1 MRQIP
6 EFREEN
12 VTGEYFWRETKNG
25 TGTDLE
31 WGRRRATRVEGT
43 AAEVEGYRQFAARRK
58 FFHPLFGGRVWSRAW
73 KGGQGRVEQE
83 GRREIGRRR
92 HWRTG
97 WHGRRGIGKSGG
109 EVAEMGGG
117 EAQNGLRRR
126 IAQEDLL
133 LLRKAIESKDTEMA
147 LLHRSVEAA
156 KEDAQDRAL
165 EGQLRGAEGELEKAR
180 EGKRVLEAALTRRE
194 VEVRELIAEKTEQR
208 DVLEELAA
216 KTADLVDAQ
225 TRLQGED
232 RLTDQAVLVLV
243 QALNTEI
250 RETAAFL
257 ADSFEFEEKN
267 PDAATESDSKEMGEV
282 HERAT
287 EILGHGLVDILRSSD
302 HHDDPAFVH
311 LAFQCGMIEYAR
323 WMSASWFFE
332 DPEDEQLLAD
342 IYQRARASQDQE
354 LIYGTPELGDY
365 FVDAFVNVL
374 LTASF
379 KSNSAALHA
388 LIAKRFSDRI
398 AALVRLALELNKA
411 VGTEVTACELKTLS
425 VAPGVPFDAETM
437 VDVVDGAGQASEAVL
452 CTCELGLPR
461 SDKVDGAWTRS
472 ILLKPKVVLP
482 SGVEELLA
490 QGGNTPTRTAA

>member
-1 MRQIP
+1 
-6 EFREEN
+6 
-12 VTGEYFWRETKNG
+12 
-25 TGTDLE
+25 
-31 WGRRRATRVEGT
+31 
-43 AAEVEGYRQFAARRK
+43 
-58 FFHPLFGGRVWSRAW
+58 
-73 KGGQGRVEQE
+73 
-83 GRREIGRRR
+83 
-92 HWRTG
+92 
-97 WHGRRGIGKSGG
+97 
-109 EVAEMGGG
+109 
-117 EAQNGLRRR
+117 
-126 IAQEDLL
+126 
-133 LLRKAIESKDTEMA
+133 
-147 LLHRSVEAA
+147 
-156 KEDAQDRAL
+156 
-165 EGQLRGAEGELEKAR
+165 
-180 EGKRVLEAALTRRE
+180 
-194 VEVRELIAEKTEQR
+194 
-208 DVLEELAA
+208 
-216 KTADLVDAQ
+216 DAQ

-342 IYQRARASQDQE
+342 IYQRARASQDQVAAGQWRALTHAHVQE

-398 AALVRLALELNKA
+398 AALVRLALGLNKA

>member
-1 MRQIP
+1 MFSALTTTTTSTTSTATAFYRISILTMTLALGYLAKA
-6 EFREEN
+6 FRRSKY
-12 VTGEYFWRETKNG
+12 TTK
-25 TGTDLE
+25 
-31 WGRRRATRVEGT
+31 R
-43 AAEVEGYRQFAARRK
+43 
-58 FFHPLFGGRVWSRAW
+58 
-73 KGGQGRVEQE
+73 
-83 GRREIGRRR
+83 
-92 HWRTG
+92 
-97 WHGRRGIGKSGG
+97 
-109 EVAEMGGG
+109 
-117 EAQNGLRRR
+117 
-126 IAQEDLL
+126 AQEDLL
-133 LLRKAIESKDTEMA
+133 VLRKAIESKDTEMA
-147 LLHRSVEAA
+147 SLHRSVEAA
-156 KEDAQDRAL
+156 KEDARDRVEGLTHEVEAL
-165 EGQLRGAEGELEKAR
+165 EGQLRGAEGELEEAR

-194 VEVRELIAEKTEQR
+194 VEARELIAEKTRLETEQR

-216 KTADLVDAQ
+216 KTADLADAQ

-267 PDAATESDSKEMGEV
+267 PDAATELDSEEMDEV

-302 HHDDPAFVH
+302 HHDDPALVR

-342 IYQRARASQDQE
+342 IYQRVRASQDQVAAGRWRALTHAHVQE
-354 LIYGTPELGDY
+354 LIHGTPELGDY

-374 LTASF
+374 LTAGF
-379 KSNSAALHA
+379 KSSSAALHA
-388 LIAKRFSDRI
+388 LIAKRFPDRI
-398 AALVRLALELNKA
+398 AAL
-411 VGTEVTACELKTLS
+411 VTACELKTLS
-425 VAPGVPFDAETM
+425 AAPGVPFDAETM

-452 CTCELGLPR
+452 CTCELGLSR

-472 ILLKPKVVLP
+472 VLLKPKVVLP

-490 QGGNTPTRTAA
+490 QGGSTPTRTAA

>member
-1 MRQIP
+1 
-6 EFREEN
+6 
-12 VTGEYFWRETKNG
+12 V
-25 TGTDLE
+25 
-31 WGRRRATRVEGT
+31 
-43 AAEVEGYRQFAARRK
+43 
-58 FFHPLFGGRVWSRAW
+58 
-73 KGGQGRVEQE
+73 
-83 GRREIGRRR
+83 
-92 HWRTG
+92 
-97 WHGRRGIGKSGG
+97 
-109 EVAEMGGG
+109 
-117 EAQNGLRRR
+117 
-126 IAQEDLL
+126 
-133 LLRKAIESKDTEMA
+133 LRKAIESKDTEMA
-147 LLHRSVEAA
+147 SLHRSVEAA
-156 KEDAQDRAL
+156 KEDARDRVGGLTHEVEAL
-165 EGQLRGAEGELEKAR
+165 EGQLRGAEGELEEAR

-194 VEVRELIAEKTEQR
+194 VEARELIAEKTRLETEQR

-216 KTADLVDAQ
+216 KTADLADAQ

-267 PDAATESDSKEMGEV
+267 PDAATESDSEEMDEV

-302 HHDDPAFVH
+302 HHEDPALVR

-342 IYQRARASQDQE
+342 IYQRVRASQDQVAAGRWRALTHAHVQE
-354 LIYGTPELGDY
+354 LIHGTPELGDY

-374 LTASF
+374 LTAGF
-379 KSNSAALHA
+379 KSSSAALHA

-398 AALVRLALELNKA
+398 AALVRLALGLNKA

-425 VAPGVPFDAETM
+425 AAPGVPFDAETM

-452 CTCELGLPR
+452 CTCELGLSR

-472 ILLKPKVVLP
+472 VLLKPKVVLP

-490 QGGNTPTRTAA
+490 QGGSTPTRTAA